1 MPDWRA
7 QLESGLQAL
16 ALPSPVDRA
25 ELADKLAA
33 YVELLQKW
41 NQAFNLT
48 AVRDPAE
55 MVTRHIL
62 DSLAVAPFLPPG
74 SRGSL
79 LDVGTGPGLPG
90 IPLALLDPDR
100 PVTLLDS
107 DIKKTRFCRQAVLA
121 LGLENVDVVH
131 ARDKDYLPAQRFANV
146 ISRAFASLADFVAGT
161 RHLVAEGGSLLAMK
175 GAYPEKEV
183 RALPDGVTVV
193 ASHRLDVPGLG
204 AERYLLELRL
214 DA

>member
-1 MPDWRA
+1 M
-7 QLESGLQAL
+7 
-16 ALPSPVDRA
+16 ALPSSP

-62 DSLAVAPFLPPG
+62 DSLAVAAFLPL
-74 SRGSL
+74 GSL

-90 IPLALLDPDR
+90 IPLALLEPDR
-100 PVTLLDS
+100 QVTLLDS
-107 DIKKTRFCRQAVLA
+107 NIKKTRFCRQAGLA
-121 LGLENVDVVH
+121 LGLKNVDVVH
-131 ARDKDYLPAQRFANV
+131 ARAEGYLPDQPFATV

-175 GAYPEKEV
+175 GAYPEEEV